1 MAVSMFTGRERN
13 RGKEDSRRIT
23 MNSSPSSLCLVFS
36 KCLLSSAPSELS
48 LRQPWVEVCT
58 DPGSR
63 GNTGLTPQTGA
74 ADLGRKRILRMAT
87 FLVTPDGRRAH
98 QQESSRAEHLKDI
111 LKCFLCRRMV
121 KLTSGPGRGLGCK
134 MLTWGEKGKEGL

>member
-1 MAVSMFTGRERN
+1 M
-13 RGKEDSRRIT
+13 
-23 MNSSPSSLCLVFS
+23 
-36 KCLLSSAPSELS
+36 
-48 LRQPWVEVCT
+48 EVCT
-58 DPGSR
+58 DPGLR

-74 ADLGRKRILRMAT
+74 TDLGRKRILRIAT

-98 QQESSRAEHLKDI
+98 QQESSRAEHPKDI

-134 MLTWGEKGKEGL
+134 MLTWGEKGKEGYERSELSLSQPHAWRQRIGPDGHV